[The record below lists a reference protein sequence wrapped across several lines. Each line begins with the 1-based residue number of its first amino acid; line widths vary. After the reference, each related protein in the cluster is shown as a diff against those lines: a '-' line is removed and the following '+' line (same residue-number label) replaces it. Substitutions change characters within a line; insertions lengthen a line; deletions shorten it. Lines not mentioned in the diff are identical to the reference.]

1 MPLSHILLAFNMRG
15 THNTTYRVRVA
26 WRRPGQVN
34 NKEQGIMDYA
44 NGETNAPRRRC
55 ARCGVRFMD
64 GPPPGPPPG
73 AAPGTPPGTPPG
85 ADLGGREAG
94 DIEWLRCPDCGLRFW
109 ADPAGGADGRCAVG
123 LYRED
128 AP

>member
-1 MPLSHILLAFNMRG
+1 
-15 THNTTYRVRVA
+15 
-26 WRRPGQVN
+26 
-34 NKEQGIMDYA
+34 MDYA
-44 NGETNAPRRRC
+44 NGETNARRRC

-73 AAPGTPPGTPPG
+73 T
-85 ADLGGREAG
+85 DLGGREAG

-123 LYRED
+123 LYRGD

>member
-1 MPLSHILLAFNMRG
+1 MG
-15 THNTTYRVRVA
+15 
-26 WRRPGQVN
+26 
-34 NKEQGIMDYA
+34 YA

-73 AAPGTPPGTPPG
+73 AV
-85 ADLGGREAG
+85 LGGHEAG

-123 LYRED
+123 LYSGD